1 MASINYFFKSV
12 SEKFSFDDYVYGL
25 NDIKKVAAVGYVYFN
40 YPAGGIST
48 GSYDKVDFTT
58 GGISYT
64 DTVGN
69 FAKVHFV
76 PAGVAASDGI
86 VTILSNEEV
95 KTTWEDATF
104 TGTEVAGYLSDAIN
118 THFTSS
124 INQGPKITAT
134 NFLNLL
140 QLKQSIPGSAGNT
153 LITSG
158 GVGSHVTLF
167 SGSTAVFVNFS
178 GGTDR
183 TGEGEWAP
191 TTGTMTAVGV
201 KLFDNY
207 IFSPKHYG
215 HFSDMFYSPTDKY
228 YFTNEIKAGSAPA
241 NSPPSPPAIVVAN
254 LTTGSY
260 RLTSNTDVNL
270 RMMARYVD
278 GETSYT
284 ADETYYETL

>member
-1 MASINYFFKSV
+1 
-12 SEKFSFDDYVYGL
+12 L
-25 NDIKKVAAVGYVYFN
+25 NDIKKVAAVGSVRFN
-40 YPAGGIST
+40 DA
-48 GSYDKVDFTT
+48 SYLATNFAS

-64 DTVGN
+64 DTIGRFV
-69 FAKVHFV
+69 KVHLSGT
-76 PAGVAASDGI
+76 AGGGGG
-86 VTILSNEEV
+86 VTILNSEEV
-95 KTTWEDATF
+95 
-104 TGTEVAGYLSDAIN
+104 AIN
-118 THFTSS
+118 FGNIAPFNTILAGWFSVAVNHHHTSS
-124 INQGPKITAT
+124 INQGPGIIASS
-134 NFLNLL
+134 NGALL
-140 QLKQSIPGSAGNT
+140 SLTQSIPGSAGNT

-158 GVGSHVTLF
+158 GVGVHSTLF
-167 SGSTAVFVNFS
+167 SGSGFTFTNFS

-215 HFSDMFYSPTDKY
+215 YFSDTFYSPPDKY
-228 YFTNEIKAGSAPA
+228 YFTNEIKALSTPV
-241 NSPPSPPAIVVAN
+241 NSPPSAPVIVVAT

-270 RMMARYVD
+270 RIMARYVD